1 MALAL
6 NLALCVPELR
16 ASGAPHC
23 GRRGLRPEEVTPS
36 CPCLVGPPSFRALTH
51 FNISWGFPAAAPL
64 QGLESS
70 RPGFQHT
77 HADCAWALLPLALL
91 CTNPQTLT
99 FTDFYFSPEVL
110 LTEFYKTS

>member
-51 FNISWGFPAAAPL
+51 FNVSWGFPL
-64 QGLESS
+64 TGSS
-70 RPGFQHT
+70 STPGAREQQARISTHT
-77 HADCAWALLPLALL
+77 C
-91 CTNPQTLT
+91 
-99 FTDFYFSPEVL
+99 
-110 LTEFYKTS
+110 